1 MLWQLNRKWK
11 KQAQAARE
19 ELYCSECRRV
29 EESTRL
35 VEMSTEQLERLIE
48 KLGELT
54 RQ

>member
-11 KQAQAARE
+11 KQAEAARE

-35 VEMSTEQLERLIE
+35 VEMSTEELERLAE
-48 KLGELT
+48 KLDQCA